1 MITTKRA
8 DRRALRCRWCCLSL
22 ILILLPTLVGIAR
35 ADGGVVICQRT
46 SGPLTITVF
55 STEMPLRPGPAD
67 LSVLLEQADE
77 HSPILDGEVFFELTH
92 ETGMS
97 IRAEATRSQARN
109 KLLYCSLIDL
119 PLAGHWKMTVHAR
132 HGHDSAEVL
141 QDLSVAASQPVFLS
155 YWKLFALPV
164 VIGLL
169 FITNQ
174 WLHGRKK
181 RVPARSALKNSLL
194 RATDSRPGST

>member
-1 MITTKRA
+1 MITTRKP
-8 DRRALRCRWCCLSL
+8 DRRALRYGWSCLSL
-22 ILILLPTLVGIAR
+22 ILILLATLAGIAR
-35 ADGGVVICQRT
+35 ADGGVVMCQRT
-46 SGPLTITVF
+46 SGPFTITVF
-55 STEMPLRPGPAD
+55 STEMPLRPGLAD
-67 LSVLLEQADE
+67 LSVLLEQPDE

-119 PLAGHWKMTVHAR
+119 PLAGHWKMTVRAR
-132 HGHDSAEVL
+132 RGHDRAEVL
-141 QDLSVAASQPVFLS
+141 QDLSVAAPQPVFLS

-174 WLHGRKK
+174 WLRGPK
-181 RVPARSALKNSLL
+181 
-194 RATDSRPGST
+194 

>member
-1 MITTKRA
+1 
-8 DRRALRCRWCCLSL
+8 LL

-35 ADGGVVICQRT
+35 ADSGVVMCQRT
-46 SGPLTITVF
+46 SEPFAITVF

-119 PLAGHWKMTVHAR
+119 PLAGHWKMIVRAR
-132 HGHDSAEVL
+132 RGNDRAEVL
-141 QDLSVAASQPVFLS
+141 QDLSVAAPQPLLLS
-155 YWKLFALPV
+155 YWKLIAFPPT
-164 VIGLL
+164 VIIL
-169 FITNQ
+169 FVMNQ
-174 WLHGRKK
+174 CLRGR
-181 RVPARSALKNSLL
+181 RSIRTPAGTDTSLVRINS
-194 RATDSRPGST
+194 RR

>member
-1 MITTKRA
+1 M
-8 DRRALRCRWCCLSL
+8 L

-35 ADGGVVICQRT
+35 ADGGVVMCQRT
-46 SGPLTITVF
+46 SEPFTITVF

-119 PLAGHWKMTVHAR
+119 PLAGHWKMI
-132 HGHDSAEVL
+132 EVL
-141 QDLSVAASQPVFLS
+141 QDLSVAASQPLLLS
-155 YWKLFALPV
+155 YWKLIAFPPT
-164 VIGLL
+164 VIIL
-169 FITNQ
+169 FVMNQ
-174 WLHGRKK
+174 WLRGR
-181 RVPARSALKNSLL
+181 RSISSPAGTVR
-194 RATDSRPGST
+194 R